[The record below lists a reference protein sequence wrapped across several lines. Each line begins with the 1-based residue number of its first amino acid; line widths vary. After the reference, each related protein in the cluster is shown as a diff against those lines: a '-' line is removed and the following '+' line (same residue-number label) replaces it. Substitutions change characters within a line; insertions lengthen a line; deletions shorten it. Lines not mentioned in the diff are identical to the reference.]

1 MLHTR
6 RSRVDDILAFLSDRH
21 PDETPQVIATEAVRT
36 HPGYRAWVLETTRS
50 RTATAEGAPE
60 LGV

>member
-1 MLHTR
+1 M
-6 RSRVDDILAFLSDRH
+6 DDILAFLSDRH